1 MFRPR
6 CILLVLLLIFVS
18 SRGQVEEEDKRDL
31 RRQQSSEGP
40 LAVLKEKYTDLP
52 PPGKFAATA
61 VTGFAGSRLAL
72 KAFVGAAKVAGATF
86 IA

>member
-6 CILLVLLLIFVS
+6 CIFLVLLLAFVS
-18 SRGQVEEEDKRDL
+18 TRGQVEEDNDIRKQL
-31 RRQQSSEGP
+31 SEGP
-40 LAVLKEKYTDLP
+40 LAVLREKYTDLP